1 MIFSQRNSP
10 PSEAGERLFQV
21 SSAAAGG
28 RLDRFLAGCLPAI
41 SRSRIQAVIRSGEV
55 LRNGAPAKASEIVRA
70 GDGILWREPP
80 PIRCESADP
89 QEMSLEILF
98 EDDFLA
104 VLSKPAGMVVH
115 PSPGHRG
122 GTLVSGLLHHFGSL
136 SKISGVERPGVVH
149 RLDKETSGCLVVAKT
164 DVAHRSLAAQFAG
177 REVGKRYLALVS
189 GIPRLSRGVVDLPI
203 ARHPIH
209 RKKMAVCPIGRGR
222 EAVTEYRVLDSVAG
236 ISLIECRPRTG
247 RTHQIRVH
255 LKHLGCPV
263 LGDSLYGR
271 RGGFSRH
278 MLHAWKLEFRHPL
291 DGRLLAFEAAPPP
304 EFRLNPGA
312 NPLPWQVS

>member
-10 PSEAGERLFQV
+10 PSEASERLFEV
-21 SSAAAGG
+21 SSAAAGS
-28 RLDRFLAGCLPAI
+28 RLDRCLAGCLPAI
-41 SRSRIQAVIRSGEV
+41 SRSRIQAVIRSGGV
-55 LRNGAPAKASEIVRA
+55 LLNGAPAKAAEIVRA

-80 PIRCESADP
+80 PMRCESADA
-89 QEMSLEILF
+89 QEMPLEILF

-115 PSPGHRG
+115 PGPGHKG

-136 SKISGVERPGVVH
+136 SQIGGVERPGIVH

-164 DVAHRSLAAQFAG
+164 DAAHRSLAAQFAG

-189 GIPRLSRGVVDLPI
+189 GAPRQSSGVVDAPI
-203 ARHPIH
+203 ARHPVH
-209 RKKMAVCPIGRGR
+209 RKKMTVGAVGRGR
-222 EAVTEYRVLDSVAG
+222 DAVTEYRVLDSAAG
-236 ISLIECRPRTG
+236 VSLIECRPRTG

-263 LGDSLYGR
+263 LGAPLYGR
-271 RGGFSRH
+271 RGSFSRH
-278 MLHAWKLEFRHPL
+278 MLHAWKLEFRHPD
-291 DGRLLAFEAAPPP
+291 DGRMLAFEATPPP
-304 EFRLNPGA
+304 EFRIA
-312 NPLPWQVS
+312 